1 MEAKMESTSANLP
14 KKSAKISPAEL
25 DLLTFFE
32 FVKNAKDNISEKNI
46 ANITVLT
53 LMGRLKIKNGYVR
66 VGDIEILKGK
76 QQKKYAIDREL
87 KYGRQKYGELKLGG
101 EEEEITLSRKDTM
114 FIDTICHLSTLLI
127 RNIDNIKQLKNANK
141 KLSKKILQFESIFE
155 ASKEMLFTR
164 DVEKAVSIS
173 MNIISGSLGI
183 KEIAILIKE
192 KKENKLFTKN
202 IKEEDLLNKKL
213 KKIKVNYLTGFL
225 GKKINGK
232 KPEQSEVHFAQ
243 IVLNLLYSNIENF
256 KMINQLLEKERLEKE
271 IMIAR
276 DIQQKLLPLNIP
288 EIQGIEIKTGM
299 ITYHQVGGDYY
310 DVLKIDDRRVL
321 IIIADVSGKG
331 IPASLIMSAVQSSI
345 KTLILKGNYELETIA
360 ETLNKLLTATTESNK
375 FVALSLLL
383 IDTESDTLQY
393 LNAGHT
399 APLLFSGEKIL
410 KLKEGG
416 PVIGLLDFAKY
427 SKHQTTFK
435 KGDCIFMYTDGI
447 SEAKGEN
454 GEEIGE
460 KTIIKIVQEGKT
472 HPKFDEFFNN
482 KLLEI
487 TKGIFEDDVTFIF
500 LKRV

>member
-1 MEAKMESTSANLP
+1 MTDTSANLP

-32 FVKNAKDNISEKNI
+32 FITNAKENISEKNI

-53 LMGRLKIKNGYVR
+53 LMGRLKIKNGYIK

-87 KYGRQKYGELKLGG
+87 SYGRKKYGEIKLGG
-101 EEEEITLSRKDTM
+101 EEEKITLSRKDTM
-114 FIDTICHLSTLLI
+114 FIDSICHLATLLI
-127 RNIDNIKQLKNANK
+127 KNIDNIDRLKNANK

-164 DVEKAVSIS
+164 EIEKAVSIS

-183 KEIAILIKE
+183 KEIAIVIKD
-192 KKENKLFTKN
+192 KKGERFFTKN
-202 IKEEDLLNKKL
+202 IKNEELSKKKL

-225 GKKINGK
+225 GEKINGK

-288 EIQGIEIKTGM
+288 EIKGIEIKTGM

-310 DVLKIDDRRVL
+310 DVLKIDDKRVL

-345 KTLILKGNYELETIA
+345 KTLILKGNYELESIA

-383 IDTESDTLQY
+383 IDSEKDTIQY

-399 APLLFSGEKIL
+399 APLLFSGKEII

-416 PVIGLLDFAKY
+416 PVIGLLDFAQYTKNET
-427 SKHQTTFK
+427 KFK

-447 SEAKGEN
+447 SEAKKTN

-460 KTIIKIVQEGKT
+460 KTIIKLVQEGK
-472 HPKFDEFFNN
+472 HIPEFDVFFNN
-482 KLLEI
+482 KLLEM
-487 TKGIFEDDVTFIF
+487 TKGTFEDDVTFIF
-500 LKRV
+500 IKKV